1 MFSKIK
7 DALSKFNLGI
17 GDKKAT
23 EALIKEIQRNLI
35 RADVD
40 ISLVFELSKN
50 IRKEAMKKPKT
61 GITKKEHIINAVY
74 EELTRIL
81 GKEKETVSFNKD
93 IIVLAGLY
101 GSGKTTASVKL
112 ANYISRKNLSVGI
125 VCTDLDRPAAYEQL
139 SQFASKTKAE
149 VFGEKDA
156 KRNKVIDVL
165 NEGIDHFAKK
175 DIIIVDTAGRSSF
188 DDELKK
194 ELKSI
199 IDASKAKANKNVVVY
214 LVCSG
219 DIGKAAKNLA
229 GAFKDVSGGID
240 GVILTKMDS
249 SAKGGG
255 ALSSCYGAE
264 APVVF
269 IGVGEKIN
277 DFEEYDP
284 VRFTSRLLGMGDLH
298 GLLEKV
304 QGAIDQEEMEAMMEG
319 ELNMETF
326 YLQLKNIKKMGSL
339 SKMMSMIPGF
349 SSANIPKNV
358 MDTSEDKLKMYEAV
372 ISSMT
377 KKERLDPE
385 LIDRS
390 RIERI
395 AKGSGVR
402 TSDVKELLK
411 QFRMIKKMTKKMQSK
426 SFMKGK
432 LGTMMKSIGGF

>member
-50 IRKEAMKKPKT
+50 IRKEALEKPKA

-74 EELTRIL
+74 GELTRIL
-81 GKEKETVSFNKD
+81 GKEKENVSFNKD
-93 IIVLAGLY
+93 IIILAGLY

-125 VCTDLDRPAAYEQL
+125 VCADLDRPAAYEQL

-149 VFGEKDA
+149 VFGKKNA
-156 KRNKVIDVL
+156 KRKEVIDVL
-165 NEGIDHFAKK
+165 NEGIEHFAKK

-199 IDASKAKANKNVVVY
+199 IDASKVKTKGDVVVY

-219 DIGKAAKNLA
+219 DIGKAAKKLA
-229 GAFKDVSGGID
+229 EAFKDVSGRID

-264 APVVF
+264 APV
-269 IGVGEKIN
+269 G
-277 DFEEYDP
+277 
-284 VRFTSRLLGMGDLH
+284 
-298 GLLEKV
+298 
-304 QGAIDQEEMEAMMEG
+304 
-319 ELNMETF
+319 
-326 YLQLKNIKKMGSL
+326 
-339 SKMMSMIPGF
+339 
-349 SSANIPKNV
+349 
-358 MDTSEDKLKMYEAV
+358 
-372 ISSMT
+372 
-377 KKERLDPE
+377 
-385 LIDRS
+385 
-390 RIERI
+390 
-395 AKGSGVR
+395 
-402 TSDVKELLK
+402 
-411 QFRMIKKMTKKMQSK
+411 
-426 SFMKGK
+426 
-432 LGTMMKSIGGF
+432 

>member
-23 EALIKEIQRNLI
+23 EELIKEIQRNLI

-40 ISLVFELSKN
+40 IKLVFELSGN
-50 IRKEAMKKPKT
+50 IRTKALQKPKS
-61 GITKKEHIINAVY
+61 GISRKEHIINVVY

-81 GKEKETVSFNKD
+81 GDKKGKIVFENE
-93 IIVLAGLY
+93 IIILAGLY
-101 GSGKTTASVKL
+101 GSGKTTTIVKL
-112 ANYISRKNLSVGI
+112 ANYLKRKSKSCGI
-125 VCTDLDRPAAYEQL
+125 VCADLDRPAAYEQL
-139 SQFASKTKAE
+139 SQSAAKCKID
-149 VFGEKDA
+149 VFGKKDA
-156 KRNKVIDVL
+156 KRKDVL
-165 NEGIDHFAKK
+165 DVLDTGLEHFSSK
-175 DIIIVDTAGRSSF
+175 DVILVDTAGRSSF
-188 DDELKK
+188 DEALKK

-199 IDASKAKANKNVVVY
+199 IDTCKTKTKRDVGIY

-219 DIGKAAKNLA
+219 DIGKSAKGLA
-229 GAFKDVSGGID
+229 ESFKEISGKIS

-255 ALSSCYGAE
+255 ALSSCYGAD

-269 IGVGEKIN
+269 IGVGEKTE

-284 VRFTSRLLGMGDLH
+284 VRFTSRLLGMGDLQ

-304 QGAIDQEEMEAMMEG
+304 QNAVDEEEMEKMMEG
-319 ELNMETF
+319 DLNMETF

-339 SKMMSMIPGF
+339 SKMMSMIPGL
-349 SSANIPKNV
+349 SSANIPKGV
-358 MDTSEDKLKMYEAV
+358 MDNSEEKLKGYEA
-372 ISSMT
+372 IIASMT

-395 AKGSGVR
+395 AKGSGVQP
-402 TSDVKELLK
+402 SDVKELLK

-432 LGTMMKSIGGF
+432 LGNMMKSMGGF